1 MCAGCPS
8 QKNID
13 DLEIGQKLKNLAKGF
28 YTGLA
33 TNDKDCSLDLV
44 EATDFSSQVV
54 AGTVYRFDAK
64 FKLTCG
70 LEEKEAICKNFK
82 IFQPLPF
89 NCETEESCLEL
100 LDKEKIECLPV
111 N

>member
-8 QKNID
+8 QTNID
-13 DLEIGQKLKNLAKGF
+13 DLEIGQKLKTLAKGF

-33 TNDKDCSLDLV
+33 TNNKDCSLKFE
-44 EATDFSSQVV
+44 EATDFTSQVV

-64 FKLTCG
+64 FKLSCG
-70 LEEKEAICKNFK
+70 SEEKEAICKNFK

-89 NCETEESCLEL
+89 NCENGESCLEL